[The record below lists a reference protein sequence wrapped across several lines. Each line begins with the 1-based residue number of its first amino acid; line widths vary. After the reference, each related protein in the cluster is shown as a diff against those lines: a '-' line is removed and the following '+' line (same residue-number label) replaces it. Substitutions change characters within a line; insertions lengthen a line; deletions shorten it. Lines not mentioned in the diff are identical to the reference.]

1 MSPIPWKVTTT
12 GFYDG
17 AFSARSGEISH
28 NSTTTLAMR
37 ANYKT
42 PDSLRFYYKVSS
54 EANYDYFLFKLNN
67 VEVFRKSGETSW
79 LRKAVAIPAGYN
91 KFEWVYKKDQSV
103 SGGSDC
109 ALIDLIDFS
118 STATVDYIAKD
129 LVTAKV
135 VSPVQKEDLGR
146 EIVTVKV
153 LNMGP
158 DTLKGFSMAYLVN
171 KNIPVIEKFTE
182 TLIPFGDSVTVTFKT
197 KANLSRYGIYNVSVY
212 GTANNDDYIHNDT
225 LAIKIENTDIDEP
238 LVVFPN
244 PFTDE
249 LNIVINTDS
258 SGMARIRMLDL
269 TGRTLI
275 DEEHK
280 IEWGENL
287 INISGQVLNSAMY
300 FIKIES
306 PGIRKTIPVIKT
318 NR

>member
-1 MSPIPWKVTTT
+1 
-12 GFYDG
+12 
-17 AFSARSGEISH
+17 
-28 NSTTTLAMR
+28 
-37 ANYKT
+37 
-42 PDSLRFYYKVSS
+42 
-54 EANYDYFLFKLNN
+54 
-67 VEVFRKSGETSW
+67 
-79 LRKAVAIPAGYN
+79 
-91 KFEWVYKKDQSV
+91 
-103 SGGSDC
+103 
-109 ALIDLIDFS
+109 
-118 STATVDYIAKD
+118 
-129 LVTAKV
+129 
-135 VSPVQKEDLGR
+135 
-146 EIVTVKV
+146 
-153 LNMGP
+153 
-158 DTLKGFSMAYLVN
+158 MAYLVN

-249 LNIVINTDS
+249 LNIVINTDT
-258 SGMARIRMLDL
+258 SGIARIRMLDL

-287 INISGQVLNSAMY
+287 INISGQVLNSAVY